1 MQLKTK
7 VMAFATATALLF
19 SSVNILAKTYKH
31 ELGEITIDTVP
42 QRVVVLGY
50 ASLDVLDALDIEPL
64 AIPKKLLPS
73 YLSQYKADKYTNTG
87 SLQEVNYE
95 TLFKLKPDLIIAE
108 ARMARIYKD
117 LSEVAPTYMFKMD
130 NSNYWNTTKKN
141 WATLGEIFN
150 KQDKATQLI
159 NEVQT
164 KISTLNKTVSEKNS
178 KTLTVMSNGNNV
190 SMFGPLSRFSFIYN
204 EAGFEPS
211 TSEKVKSTSRIHGDL
226 ISFEYIADA
235 KPDTLLILDREQAIG
250 KSNGKAKSLF
260 DNELVNSTP
269 AAKNNHII
277 YLDPV
282 PWYLVSG
289 GYQSILTMIDDLNNA
304 VSE

>member
-1 MQLKTK
+1 MQLTTK
-7 VMAFATATALLF
+7 VMALATATALLF
-19 SSVNILAKTYKH
+19 SSVNILAKTYQH
-31 ELGEITIDTVP
+31 ELGEVTIDKVP

-108 ARMARIYKD
+108 ARMAKIYKD
-117 LSEVAPTYMFKMD
+117 LSEVAPTYLFKID
-130 NSNYWNTTKKN
+130 NNDYWNTTKQN
-141 WATLGEIFN
+141 WSALGEIFD
-150 KQDKATQLI
+150 KQDKAEQLI
-159 NEVQT
+159 NEIET
-164 KISTLNKTVSEKNS
+164 KISALNKKANEKKS

-190 SMFGPLSRFSFIYN
+190 SMFGPASRFSFIYQ
-204 EAGFEPS
+204 EAGFTPS
-211 TSEKVKSTSRIHGDL
+211 TSEKVSVTPRTHGDL

-250 KSNGKAKSLF
+250 KSTGKAKSLF
-260 DNELVNSTP
+260 NNELVNSIP
-269 AAKNNHII
+269 AAKNDHII
-277 YLDPV
+277 YLDPTS
-282 PWYLVSG
+282 WYLASG
-289 GYQSILTMIDDLNNA
+289 GYQSMLTMINDLNKA